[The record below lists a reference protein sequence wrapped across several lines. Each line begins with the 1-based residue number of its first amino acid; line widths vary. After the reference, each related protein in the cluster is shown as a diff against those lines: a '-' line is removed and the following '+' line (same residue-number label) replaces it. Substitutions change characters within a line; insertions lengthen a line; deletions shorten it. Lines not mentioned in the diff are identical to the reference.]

1 MKSFRGRSRYLPPSE
16 IQQPMFEHKN
26 EALLPPKEFVL
37 RMARSFAV
45 TLGVVILSLLIGSTG
60 YHFAGDLPW
69 VDSLLNAAMILTGM
83 GPVDPMRTVA
93 GKLFAT
99 AYALYSGIAFL
110 TMMAIL
116 LAPIMHR
123 VIHKFHLAD
132 EQEESSADRNNAKGG

>member
-1 MKSFRGRSRYLPPSE
+1 
-16 IQQPMFEHKN
+16 MFENKN
-26 EALLPPKEFVL
+26 EALLSRKEFAL
-37 RMARSFAV
+37 RMARSFTV
-45 TLGVVILSLLIGSTG
+45 TLGVVILSLLIGSSG

-99 AYALYSGIAFL
+99 GYALYSGIAFL

-123 VIHKFHLAD
+123 VIHTFHLAD
-132 EQEESSADRNNAKGG
+132 EQDESPADRSVSKG